1 MKKFLS
7 ILVVWLAISM
17 SVFAKTAR
25 EELASLPY
33 ETQVVVLTLLAE
45 AVSDGPRGMYA
56 VGCVI
61 QQRQIER
68 KLSPAQVCRQKL
80 QFSSWNGKSKSDLL
94 EQFGNEPEHLVRF
107 AVHTANRITK
117 NEDLDRS
124 VVGFANHFCG
134 IGSNPWW
141 AKGLIPA
148 AIIGGHELYVVGRSA
163 GEQTVIDPPET
174 G

>member
-1 MKKFLS
+1 MK
-7 ILVVWLAISM
+7 ILVVSMIWLALSV

-25 EELASLPY
+25 EELAGLPY
-33 ETQVVVLTLLAE
+33 EARIVALTLLAE

-68 KLSPAQVCRQKL
+68 RLSPAQVCRQKE
-80 QFSSWNGKSKSDLL
+80 QFTSWNSKSKSDLL
-94 EQFGNEPEHLVRF
+94 VQFGDEPEHLVRF
-107 AVHTANRITK
+107 AVHTAKRITK

-141 AKGLIPA
+141 TKGLVPTA
-148 AIIGGHELYVVGRSA
+148 VVGGHEFYVVGRSA
-163 GEQTVIDPPET
+163 GGQTVSDPPET